1 MKFKKYWMLLLIVPL
16 VVGFTQSSIGLDE
29 VNVRDFVFTPL
40 IINQTNTLTFNFF
53 VMTRFEAT
61 VTAKV
66 WLTNKTYERQEIA
79 ATSLLVKDGRD
90 GKMIVTIP
98 AYTATVG
105 RNYLRLTYSYNDKS
119 KTIDFAIGANYRSV
133 VKFPT
138 SNQIL
143 DQYVGVEFVNNEIS
157 QTQYLFSP
165 TPFIRQ
171 LAFEDDLNFRFNLLT
186 TTFSDEYQF
195 NYSYAELVL
204 VDKRSLFPRLP
215 VNLKGDPYLN
225 LQLFYRAGILTFA
238 PLRQL
243 YVDDD
248 THIVSLVKDTGF
260 RLTNHF
266 YLPKNKREEL
276 SEGIYQLNV
285 YDFSLLS
292 IDIEY
297 TFSLEI
303 ERPFIGSN
311 GAYQIDLEWQ

>member
-1 MKFKKYWMLLLIVPL
+1 MLLLIAPL
-16 VVGFTQSSIGLDE
+16 VLGFTQSSIGLDE

-40 IINQTNTLTFNFF
+40 IINQTNTLAFYFF
-53 VMTRFEAT
+53 VMTRFEVT
-61 VTAKV
+61 VTAKM

-79 ATSLLVKDGRD
+79 ATSLLVKEGRD
-90 GKMIVTIP
+90 GKMMVTIP

-105 RNYLRLTYSYNDKS
+105 RNYFQLAYSYNNRS
-119 KTIDFAIGANYRSV
+119 KTIDFALGANYRNV
-133 VKFPT
+133 VKYPT

-143 DQYVGVEFVNNEIS
+143 DQYVGVEFVNNEIN

-165 TPFIRQ
+165 APFISRQ
-171 LAFEDDLNFRFNLLT
+171 TIEDDLYFRFNALT

-204 VDKRSLFPRLP
+204 VDKRHLFPRLP
-215 VNLKGDPYLN
+215 VNLNGDPYLN
-225 LQLFYRAGILTFA
+225 LQLFYRGGILSFA

-260 RLTNHF
+260 RLTTHF
-266 YLPKNKREEL
+266 YFPKHKIGEL
-276 SEGIYQLNV
+276 SEGFYQLKV

-303 ERPFIGSN
+303 ERPFIGSS
-311 GAYQIDLEWQ
+311 GVYQIDLDWQ